1 MSFITALHPY
11 PSSPNAGTNARQLT
25 AATLVGLMSVPGLA
39 VLHGVK
45 RNGPSSA
52 TMDDA
57 RGLRRGET
65 L

>member
-11 PSSPNAGTNARQLT
+11 PSYLDAGTNARQLT

-39 VLHGVK
+39 VLHGAQ
-45 RNGPSSA
+45 RNGTSSA

-57 RGLRRGET
+57 SGLGRGET